1 MISLLPPTMRAVI
14 AISLIALNTFCYAV
28 PIHILA
34 LTKLL
39 IRNKAW
45 QHKCASAI
53 MFFGNGWILGMNTIL
68 RTTQPTV
75 YDIEGLEGLSK
86 KQWYFI
92 NCNHQSWADI
102 LVLFITFHGS
112 VPFLKFFLK
121 KELFRVPVMGTA
133 WWALDYPFME
143 RFSKAFLE
151 KNPHMK
157 GKDLETTR
165 KACER
170 YRHTP
175 VAILNFIEGTRFTKE
190 KHARQQSPYR
200 HLLRPKAGGFA
211 FALAAMDGK
220 IRNMLDVTI
229 IYPPAP
235 FTFWDYLCGRIEKIA
250 VWIEKIPVPA
260 DFLRGDY
267 LNDESF
273 RDRFQAWVSAL
284 WQQKDDF
291 IERYRNTPPG
301 D

>member
-1 MISLLPPTMRAVI
+1 
-14 AISLIALNTFCYAV
+14 
-28 PIHILA
+28 
-34 LTKLL
+34 
-39 IRNKAW
+39 
-45 QHKCASAI
+45 
-53 MFFGNGWILGMNTIL
+53 
-68 RTTQPTV
+68 
-75 YDIEGLEGLSK
+75 
-86 KQWYFI
+86 
-92 NCNHQSWADI
+92 
-102 LVLFITFHGS
+102 
-112 VPFLKFFLK
+112 
-121 KELFRVPVMGTA
+121 
-133 WWALDYPFME
+133 
-143 RFSKAFLE
+143 
-151 KNPHMK
+151 MK

>member
-1 MISLLPPTMRAVI
+1 MISLLPPTMRGVI
-14 AISLIALNTFCYAV
+14 AISLMVMNTIFWAI

-34 LTKLL
+34 LPKLI
-39 IRNKAW
+39 IRNDAW
-45 QHKCASAI
+45 QRTCARLI
-53 MFFGNGWILGMNTIL
+53 MFFANGWILGINTII
-68 RTTQPTV
+68 RTTQATV
-75 YDIEGLEGLSK
+75 YDIEGLEDLSK

-143 RFSKAFLE
+143 RFSREFLE

-165 KACER
+165 RACER

-175 VAILNFIEGTRFTKE
+175 VAILNFIEGTRFTPE
-190 KHARQQSPYR
+190 KHTRQESPYR

-220 IRNMLDVTI
+220 ISNILDVTI
-229 IYPPAP
+229 IYSNKQNS
-235 FTFWDYLCGRIEKIA
+235 FWDYLCGRVERISVQVK
-250 VWIEKIPVPA
+250 KMPVPDA
-260 DFLRGDY
+260 FLVGDY
-267 LNDESF
+267 QNDSAF
-273 RDRFQAWVSAL
+273 RDHIQSWVCDL
-284 WQQKDDF
+284 WQEKDDL
-291 IERYRNTPPG
+291 IEHHRSTRQG
-301 D
+301 L